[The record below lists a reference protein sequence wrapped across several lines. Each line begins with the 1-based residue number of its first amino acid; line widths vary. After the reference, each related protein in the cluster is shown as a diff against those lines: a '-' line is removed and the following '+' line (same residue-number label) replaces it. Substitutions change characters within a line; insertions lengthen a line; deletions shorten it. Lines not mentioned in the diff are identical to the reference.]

1 MIDMIGI
8 RQLVEA
14 ARVSLRQFELGQ
26 SSSGDAVGLAIDE
39 LNSVLGVIDEYAE
52 AYKTYSIGK
61 GSPKD
66 NLERGVQLQQ
76 PDDRSG

>member
-52 AYKTYSIGK
+52 AYKTFSIGK
-61 GSPKD
+61 ASPKD